1 MEKYAVREK
10 VALLDKATFNK
21 IRIKSIRNMEALQE
35 REIVT
40 VKQKSK
46 ANYITESGQE
56 FSSLQIK
63 GDGLIDKMVAG
74 CKILGNNRIDYC
86 NLSVTIRREDGTN
99 LNCYTVAEYKEH
111 LEAIRQHLMD
121 EYGIE
126 ACFDDVALKEVEIN
140 KTFRLEH
147 DFREYRRVLELIMW
161 NLPSI
166 FTQSAEF
173 RQRLKTDEAF
183 NTGTYYASTRK
194 SKRSD
199 HYLLFKVYD
208 KTRSVE
214 QVIMLTDSY
223 MRVELKLIGADKI
236 ERDLG
241 TKLFMELTAEAV
253 NDYFSEKMQKLI
265 IQPYEAW
272 KVERDKFVL
281 DVMKSQLQS
290 NQHHWIVDTLRILTD
305 QSLKENCP
313 VLLDVGELMPLI
325 DQVITGDRKKRYKI
339 KKAFRRQAVKYETVL
354 CNGDDLKM
362 SEIVR
367 SVAS

>member
-1 MEKYAVREK
+1 MDYVVREHT
-10 VALLDKATFNK
+10 VLLDKAVFNK
-21 IRIKSIRNMEALQE
+21 IRIKSIRNIEALQD

-40 VKQKSK
+40 IKQKSK

-63 GDGLIDKMVAG
+63 GDGVIDKMVAG
-74 CKILGNNRIDYC
+74 SKILGNNRIDYC

-99 LNCYTVAEYKEH
+99 LNCYSVAEYKEH
-111 LEAIRQHLMD
+111 LETVRQHLMD

-126 ACFDDVALKEVEIN
+126 ASFDNVSLKELEIN

-147 DFREYRRVLELIMW
+147 DFREYHRVLEVIMW

-173 RQRLKTDEAF
+173 RQRLKTDESF
-183 NTGTYYASTRK
+183 NTGTYYASTSK

-223 MRVELKLIGADKI
+223 MRVELKLVGADKI

-241 TKLFMELTAEAV
+241 TKLFMELTDERV

-265 IQPYEAW
+265 IQPYVVW
-272 KVERDKFVL
+272 KAQRDKFVL
-281 DVMKSQLQS
+281 EVMKTQLRG
-290 NQHHWIVDTLRILTD
+290 NQHHWIVDTLRTLTD
-305 QSLKENCP
+305 KSIKENCP

-339 KKAFRRQAVKYETVL
+339 KKAFRRQAEKYETVL

-362 SEIVR
+362 DEIVR
-367 SVAS
+367 SVTS

>member
-1 MEKYAVREK
+1 
-10 VALLDKATFNK
+10 
-21 IRIKSIRNMEALQE
+21 MEALQE

-40 VKQKSK
+40 IKQKSK

-63 GDGLIDKMVAG
+63 GDGMIDKMVAG
-74 CKILGNNRIDYC
+74 SKILGNNRIDYC

-111 LEAIRQHLMD
+111 LETICQHLMD

-126 ACFDDVALKEVEIN
+126 ASFDNVALKEVEIN

-147 DFREYRRVLELIMW
+147 DFREYHRVLTLIIR
-161 NLPSI
+161 NLPSV
-166 FTQSAEF
+166 FVENAEF
-173 RQRLKTDEAF
+173 RERSKTDESF
-183 NTGTYYASTRK
+183 KTGTYCVSTRRNK
-194 SKRSD
+194 KSD

-223 MRVELKLIGADKI
+223 MRIELKLIGADKI

-241 TKLFMELTAEAV
+241 TKLLMELTDEKV

-272 KVERDKFVL
+272 RAQRDKFVL
-281 DVMKSQLQS
+281 EVMKTQLQS

-305 QSLKENCP
+305 HSIKENCP

-339 KKAFRRQAVKYETVL
+339 KKAFRKQAVKYETVL
-354 CNGDDLKM
+354 CNGDDIKM
-362 SEIVR
+362 AEIVR